1 MAEETLTEAL
11 ANLNDENI
19 EKASLP
25 EHRRV
30 EEEVSEDV
38 AIIDLDDSDIED
50 DIENDI
56 ESMIDKSISDEINIK
71 SVTDESFDFE
81 YSLEN
86 VNEHQLP
93 LGKLNISDSK
103 IIGKGK
109 TTIIESNKVLS
120 LSIAGQS
127 P

>member
-1 MAEETLTEAL
+1 MAEETLTEPL

-50 DIENDI
+50 VDPITEDVVQ
-56 ESMIDKSISDEINIK
+56 EDFDPKPVPEDEEVSEVERRTRTSQDRINKAVAQAKEFQRRELQGI
-71 SVTDESFDFE
+71 
-81 YSLEN
+81 
-86 VNEHQLP
+86 
-93 LGKLNISDSK
+93 
-103 IIGKGK
+103 
-109 TTIIESNKVLS
+109 
-120 LSIAGQS
+120 
-127 P
+127 